1 MDTSDVEESKKE
13 TQVEGL
19 VLNQLMRN
27 KVRNK
32 MVDNKDPR
40 TLWQIPF
47 VAVSYVSF
55 ELC

>member
-1 MDTSDVEESKKE
+1 MEESKKE
-13 TQVEGL
+13 TEVEGL

-55 ELC
+55 ELCHCCR